1 MRKLLC
7 ILTILVGAAG
17 SFAQGKRDVAVQKRI
32 QRLIGQLGAEKFADR
47 EQATERLLRIGVQA
61 LPALVEVAKKA
72 RDKEIRTRA
81 VRIARIVRQ
90 NDFKDQLAIFLK
102 GKSDGKRLA
111 GWKKFKTLAGD
122 KLHTRRLFVQM
133 LRAQPKLFQH
143 LQAGNLKAV
152 VDELNIATSRAATK
166 RQFGETVEVGPVAAL
181 LFVAGDPKIEL
192 DATTSLVLS
201 SNLCFVPSVQTTII
215 GGAKKSIIRKLIAQV
230 IKRNGA
236 TPAEPYWM
244 MLAMDHKIAAEG
256 LEAALRI
263 LKNKPAALS
272 AEFALLAL
280 AKYGDRKH
288 ASLAASFI
296 GDSRRVQIRNVQIL
310 GMQRLRETQV
320 GDVALATA
328 VLLEKRDLAKFGMS
342 KVMTHRTRVLDI
354 RSLGFVNRK
363 ARDAAKM
370 KFAMRPKR

>member
-17 SFAQGKRDVAVQKRI
+17 SFAQGKQDVAVQKRI

-181 LFVAGDPKIEL
+181 LFVAGDPE
-192 DATTSLVLS
+192 
-201 SNLCFVPSVQTTII
+201 P
-215 GGAKKSIIRKLIAQV
+215 
-230 IKRNGA
+230 
-236 TPAEPYWM
+236 TPEPT
-244 MLAMDHKIAAEG
+244 
-256 LEAALRI
+256 
-263 LKNKPAALS
+263 
-272 AEFALLAL
+272 
-280 AKYGDRKH
+280 DRPTFGH
-288 ASLAASFI
+288 
-296 GDSRRVQIRNVQIL
+296 G
-310 GMQRLRETQV
+310 
-320 GDVALATA
+320 
-328 VLLEKRDLAKFGMS
+328 RDLA
-342 KVMTHRTRVLDI
+342 DQ
-354 RSLGFVNRK
+354 RK
-363 ARDAAKM
+363 ADRG
-370 KFAMRPKR
+370 RPSGDLREWVLEQRERRSGR